1 MTVRQVPAFQC
12 SKPGMASAPARLPS
26 WNWRSRMLFVCKLD
40 ETLAIFMQ
48 NSWIHFSNRHCSF
61 IFVHGWNGTFP
72 LPNPKHDMGGT
83 LTIGMGQNV
92 SVGNPTA
99 SICNNQL
106 QSRTD

>member
-1 MTVRQVPAFQC
+1 MKHWQILCKTVGF
-12 SKPGMASAPARLPS
+12 
-26 WNWRSRMLFVCKLD
+26 
-40 ETLAIFMQ
+40 IFPKG
-48 NSWIHFSNRHCSF
+48 

-72 LPNPKHDMGGT
+72 VPNPKHDMGGT

-99 SICNNQL
+99 SVCNNPL